1 MYNTDI
7 LMEDMESITSIFSRY
22 QVTEAVFQGSS
33 CRVEVRLHA
42 RDVVCAVR
50 ESAAAGIASD
60 PGVEREERPMGPA
73 QASGKRRCVLL
84 RSPAVGLWYP
94 ASDGTAAEGGGSRK
108 RVAGVV
114 RAILSDEKVAA
125 PREGRLLLELAEE
138 ASLVG
143 FGDPLAFW
151 EVA

>member
-1 MYNTDI
+1 MDNTDK
-7 LMEDMESITSIFSRY
+7 LMDEMESITNAFLKY

-33 CRVEVRLHA
+33 CRVEVMLHA
-42 RDVVCAVR
+42 RDTVCAVR
-50 ESAAAGIASD
+50 ESAAAGAARD
-60 PGVEREERPMGPA
+60 PGVRREERSMGPA
-73 QASGKRRCVLL
+73 QATGKRRCVLL

-94 ASDGTAAEGGGSRK
+94 ASDGAAAEGGERRT

-114 RAILSDEKVAA
+114 RAILGDEKVAA
-125 PREGRLLLELAEE
+125 PSKGRLLMELAAE